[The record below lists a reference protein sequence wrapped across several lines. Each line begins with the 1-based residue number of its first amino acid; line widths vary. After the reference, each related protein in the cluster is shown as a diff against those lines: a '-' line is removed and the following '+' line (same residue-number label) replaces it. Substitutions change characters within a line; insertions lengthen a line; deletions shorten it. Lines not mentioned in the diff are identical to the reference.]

1 MYKLPEIT
9 PFLDKYAISV
19 SAMCAVHCLSLPLM
33 LVIFPAL
40 GQTILGQELFHVLLL
55 WLVVPL
61 SLISLSLGV
70 KQHRSLLV
78 AFLGLV
84 GLTILMLS
92 AMLGHDGLG
101 ELGERLATLLGS
113 IFIVFGHFLNYK
125 YTNSRSN

>member
-61 SLISLSLGV
+61 SLISLSLASIQI
-70 KQHRSLLV
+70 KTIPRSH
-78 AFLGLV
+78 GLV
-84 GLTILMLS
+84 IRAHKLS
-92 AMLGHDGLG
+92 
-101 ELGERLATLLGS
+101 
-113 IFIVFGHFLNYK
+113 
-125 YTNSRSN
+125 